1 MSSPYYKN
9 AQAQAQKEF
18 RACVSHGEHP
28 YLPLLDD
35 FLPPE
40 QWSNGTDL
48 GLCQI
53 PAELIV
59 GTRTNTRANAFARN
73 FMPLLPEGSEFSD
86 KWSCLCRSHLDE
98 GIRDPVKVYEYLNRF
113 YVEEGNKR
121 VSVLKYF
128 DSPTINANVIRL
140 LPERNGSKETELYY
154 EFLDYYRCTRLNYPE
169 FSKPGSYGQFLRLL
183 GSEPDAVWT
192 EDERIALSTVY
203 YYFRQ
208 AYEASGGKRLAST
221 VGDALLAYIRVYGY
235 QDLRGKNAADIRKAV
250 SKVWEEITLQQEM
263 TPVDIKLEPT
273 EEKQSGLLSKVITK
287 AKTEQEPMRVAF
299 VYDKAP
305 EESGWI
311 YAHELGRR
319 HVDQVF
325 QGSIK
330 TTAYNISDNND
341 PFPVLEQAVGDGNT
355 VLFTAS
361 PRLLPA
367 SLRAAVE
374 YPKAM
379 ILNCSLNQSHRYIRT
394 YYARMYEVK
403 FIIGAIAGVLSGGDS
418 VGYICDYPIYGQI
431 AGINAFAFGV
441 QMVSPNTKVLLEWS
455 SIGDISA
462 ALKRL
467 TESGVR
473 IVSSQDL
480 SRPSEQ
486 QHFGLYQVSE
496 EGRINLALP
505 VWNWGVYYEAL
516 LRRIRDKSLQSEYVG
531 SNKALNYYWGMS
543 AGVVDLFCS
552 NKLPDSVKRL
562 ASTLRD
568 GLCAGYCDP
577 FRGPLYAQGGRQ
589 TAKDEQVLSAEQ
601 IIGMDWL
608 AENVIGAIPVYDEL
622 NETGKTTVG
631 IAGVESSAKEKQR

>member
-1 MSSPYYKN
+1 MSSLYYKN
-9 AQAQAQKEF
+9 ALARAQKEF
-18 RACVSHGEHP
+18 RACVSRGEHP

-35 FLPPE
+35 FLSPE
-40 QWSNGTDL
+40 QWNNGIDL

-53 PAELIV
+53 PTELIV

-73 FMPLLPEGSEFSD
+73 YMPLLPEGSEFSD

-98 GIRDPVKVYEYLNRF
+98 GIRDPVKAYEFVNRF

-140 LPERNGSKETELYY
+140 LPERNGSKESELYY

-169 FSKPGSYGQFLRLL
+169 FSKLGSYAQFLRLL
-183 GSEPDAVWT
+183 GSEPNEVWT
-192 EDERIALSTVY
+192 EEERSALSTVY

-208 AYEASGGKRLAST
+208 AYESSGGKRLAST
-221 VGDALLAYIRVYGY
+221 IGDALLAYIQVYGY
-235 QDLRGKNAADIRKAV
+235 QDLRGKNAAEIKKAV
-250 SKVWEEITLQQEM
+250 SKVWEEITLQQE
-263 TPVDIKLEPT
+263 TLPVDVKLIPA
-273 EEKQSGLLSKVITK
+273 EEKQNRLFSKVLTK
-287 AKTEQEPMRVAF
+287 IGQEPMKVAF
-299 VYDKAP
+299 IYDKTP
-305 EESGWI
+305 ETSGWI
-311 YAHELGRR
+311 YGHELGRR
-319 HVDQVF
+319 HIDRVF
-325 QGSIK
+325 HGSIE
-330 TTAYNISDNND
+330 TTAYNASDND
-341 PFPVLEQAVGDGNT
+341 ALDVLEQAVNDGNN

-374 YPKAM
+374 HPKAM

-403 FIIGAIAGVLSGGDS
+403 FIIGAIAGVLSEGAS

-455 SIGDISA
+455 SVGDISA

-467 TESGVR
+467 TESGVH

-480 SRPSEQ
+480 SRPSEH
-486 QHFGLYQVSE
+486 QHFGLYQVSG

-505 VWNWGVYYEAL
+505 IWNWGIYYEAL
-516 LRRIRDKSLQSEYVG
+516 LRRFRDKSLQSEYED

-568 GLCAGYCDP
+568 GLCGGHCDP
-577 FRGPLYAQGGRQ
+577 FRGPLYAQDGRQ
-589 TAKDEQVLSAEQ
+589 IAKAEQTLSVEQ

-608 AENVIGAIPVYDEL
+608 AENVIGSIPVYEEL
-622 NETGKTTVG
+622 NETGKATVG
-631 IAGVESSAKEKQR
+631 IAGVEPSIKEKQH